1 MQRNFKNDVD
11 PLVFVCLTYNVRLWQ
26 VLDGLLDYCLDL
38 LELLLELGGELRPL
52 PPLDHQ
58 HHPEGLPRLVRPELV
73 DEMVHVDEQQVD
85 LLDLLLPLRGLGAF
99 DQNVYDVQKI
109 HQH

>member
-1 MQRNFKNDVD
+1 MNQIPCHRCIHTFT
-11 PLVFVCLTYNVRLWQ
+11 VCLGQ
-26 VLDGLLDYCLDL
+26 VLDGLLDDRLDL

-58 HHPEGLPRLVRPELV
+58 HHPEGLPRLVGPELV
-73 DEMVHVDEQQVD
+73 DEVMHVDEQKVD
-85 LLDLLLPLRGLGAF
+85 LLDLLLSLGRLGAL
-99 DQNVYDVQKI
+99 DQNVYNVQKI